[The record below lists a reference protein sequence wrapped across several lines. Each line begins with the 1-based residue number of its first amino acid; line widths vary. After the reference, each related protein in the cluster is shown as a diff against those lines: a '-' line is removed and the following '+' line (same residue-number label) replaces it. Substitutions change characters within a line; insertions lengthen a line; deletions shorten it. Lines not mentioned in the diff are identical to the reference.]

1 MSIKHFF
8 LFFKYN
14 KIMSRKIV
22 TLLDYK
28 IDTFTFAEAIEYA
41 KQLIDRGSVTQVVTI
56 NPEMIELGDRDKNY
70 KRILDDAD
78 LVIPDGVGIQLGLKI
93 ESHNVQRIAGIEFAY
108 KMLEVA
114 SQNDIPVALVGAKR
128 EINEQACKNLRKDF
142 PNLNIVYSKDG
153 YFENNEEVFN
163 ELKQCSPRLILVALG
178 APKQEEFINHAKNYI
193 NPALMIGVGG
203 SFDVWAGAVERAPEI
218 YRKLGLEWLYRTVKQ
233 PQRFKRIFPT
243 LPLFIW
249 KVMKEKFNL

>member
-1 MSIKHFF
+1 MKNSV
-8 LFFKYN
+8 N
-14 KIMSRKIV
+14 M
-22 TLLDYK
+22 
-28 IDTFTFAEAIEYA
+28 
-41 KQLIDRGSVTQVVTI
+41 QLIG
-56 NPEMIELGDRDKNY
+56 
-70 KRILDDAD
+70 
-78 LVIPDGVGIQLGLKI
+78 
-93 ESHNVQRIAGIEFAY
+93 
-108 KMLEVA
+108 
-114 SQNDIPVALVGAKR
+114 
-128 EINEQACKNLRKDF
+128 
-142 PNLNIVYSKDG
+142 
-153 YFENNEEVFN
+153 FENNEEVFN

-203 SFDVWAGAVERAPEI
+203 SFDVWAGTVERAPEI